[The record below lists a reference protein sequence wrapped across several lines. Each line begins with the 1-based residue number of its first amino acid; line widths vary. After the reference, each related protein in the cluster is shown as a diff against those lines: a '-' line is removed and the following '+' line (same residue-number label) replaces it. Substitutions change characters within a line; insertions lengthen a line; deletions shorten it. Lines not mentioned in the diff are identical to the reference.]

1 MDGGGGG
8 GGGGGEGEA
17 GDAVPKTR
25 TPHGDVGKNR
35 LKYQHIGCKRQPLE
49 ATFLYFSQIFVCVSS
64 CWRPSVQDLFE
75 VDGTTFFRV
84 TWDQVT
90 NVGMYTMQYTRV
102 AIIFWGLVPLNPIK

>member
-1 MDGGGGG
+1 MD

-35 LKYQHIGCKRQPLE
+35 LKYQHVGCKLQPLE
-49 ATFLYFSQIFVCVSS
+49 ATFLYFSQIFVCVCVSVSS

-84 TWDQVT
+84 TWGQVT

-102 AIIFWGLVPLNPIK
+102 ATIFLGSCTII

>member
-1 MDGGGGG
+1 MD
-8 GGGGGEGEA
+8 GGGGEGEA

-35 LKYQHIGCKRQPLE
+35 LKYQHVGCKLPLE
-49 ATFLYFSQIFVCVSS
+49 ATFLYFSQIFVCVCVSS

-84 TWDQVT
+84 TWGQVT
-90 NVGMYTMQYTRV
+90 NVGMYTMHKSCHHFFGSRT
-102 AIIFWGLVPLNPIK
+102 IKSY